1 MAVSGATFA
10 AEGAASS
17 GVDLSPLTNSID
29 FSTVLV
35 VFRSLIIKF
44 VVFFALYFV
53 VQGFV
58 EILVELLPDSS
69 NLSSLFANLSDG
81 FWYFI
86 NLSKLPQGIS
96 MIISAM
102 ATRFI
107 IRRIPVIG

>member
-1 MAVSGATFA
+1 MFGILISALNTLLGF
-10 AEGAASS
+10 
-17 GVDLSPLTNSID
+17 
-29 FSTVLV
+29 

-58 EILVELLPDSS
+58 EILVE
-69 NLSSLFANLSDG
+69 FANLSDG

>member
-1 MAVSGATFA
+1 MSFYFGEIITFT
-10 AEGAASS
+10 E
-17 GVDLSPLTNSID
+17 IE
-29 FSTVLV
+29 
-35 VFRSLIIKF
+35 
-44 VVFFALYFV
+44 FV

>member
-1 MAVSGATFA
+1 MFGI
-10 AEGAASS
+10 
-17 GVDLSPLTNSID
+17 LI
-29 FSTVLV
+29 STLNTLLGF

>member
-1 MAVSGATFA
+1 MFGILISALNTLLGF
-10 AEGAASS
+10 
-17 GVDLSPLTNSID
+17 
-29 FSTVLV
+29 

-69 NLSSLFANLSDG
+69 NLSSLLANLSNG

-96 MIISAM
+96 MIIPAM
-102 ATRFI
+102 FTRFI

>member
-1 MAVSGATFA
+1 MFGILISALNTLLGF
-10 AEGAASS
+10 
-17 GVDLSPLTNSID
+17 
-29 FSTVLV
+29 

-44 VVFFALYFV
+44 VV
-53 VQGFV
+53 FV